1 MSLIKKFILKT
12 WALVPFKK
20 IVFKCIRSI
29 WVPPKSINQY
39 LYFNDRFK
47 VNIDTNNHFRLQN
60 YGRGFT
66 NEASLF
72 WFGFGGGW
80 EKTSRSLW
88 LELCKCSEVII
99 DIGANTGVY
108 SVIAKTVNNK
118 AKVYAYEPVKR
129 VYDKLLYN
137 MEINGYDVVCMNT
150 ALSNKDGYA
159 TLYDFD
165 QPHQYSASLNKE
177 FFADIA
183 TSLEI
188 KDIKME
194 TKIETRKLS
203 SEIERLDLKKIDL
216 MKIDVEKHELEVLAG
231 MEDFLQKFKPSI
243 LIEILDDDT
252 GDRIQRIFQDMD
264 YMFYNIDE
272 NNGYRRVKKIVKSDD
287 YNYLLCTNKVRNRL
301 GLQ

>member
-1 MSLIKKFILKT
+1 
-12 WALVPFKK
+12 
-20 IVFKCIRSI
+20 
-29 WVPPKSINQY
+29 
-39 LYFNDRFK
+39 
-47 VNIDTNNHFRLQN
+47 
-60 YGRGFT
+60 
-66 NEASLF
+66 
-72 WFGFGGGW
+72 
-80 EKTSRSLW
+80 
-88 LELCKCSEVII
+88 
-99 DIGANTGVY
+99 
-108 SVIAKTVNNK
+108 
-118 AKVYAYEPVKR
+118 
-129 VYDKLLYN
+129 
-137 MEINGYDVVCMNT
+137 
-150 ALSNKDGYA
+150 
-159 TLYDFD
+159 
-165 QPHQYSASLNKE
+165 
-177 FFADIA
+177 
-183 TSLEI
+183 
-188 KDIKME
+188 ME